1 MGIQGDLRACLRQLH
16 QLPVSTLDYLPLWL
30 ETLRTLLSAD
40 AVAALWHDGDT
51 QRSAAGNW
59 FAPQSPVSACERFAA
74 SGGGGGGGAS
84 GDDAWFPMSP
94 GGLIRG
100 HARRISASH
109 RMLDTAGEC
118 SPTLTRAPELDACL
132 GDGDVL
138 DICLMPVLRDRAG
151 QRGAVEAVEGVDAV
165 DVAHPADL
173 LQRTGPLRI
182 LVSRDK
188 THRRFSAYE
197 VQTFE
202 RAAAEFAI
210 APARPV
216 LPWPEAGAAVF
227 PVSAF
232 GRDAGDDPIDP
243 LCRDICGTLVWH
255 HGQPEWADAA
265 ALGLMQRVWRGAS
278 GEVWPDACLVVREC
292 HALAAELTSLPEAVT
307 PSMSPEFLV
316 PPMSPA
322 SAARHASRQVALP
335 GGTLHL
341 QATRLRSMSGRPT
354 ERVRIALHLAVPP
367 AIQLLHRLWAT
378 PLTPVQREIAMRLLS
393 GQSRAQAR
401 EACGIGVQTLKTHL
415 SAMRARLDPV
425 RDASLLRG
433 LGGPGCGVSNASVR
447 SGKTAARLE

>member
-16 QLPVSTLDYLPLWL
+16 QLPVSTLDYLPIWL

-51 QRSAAGNW
+51 QRSTAGNW
-59 FAPQSPVSACERFAA
+59 FAPQSSVSACERFAA
-74 SGGGGGGGAS
+74 SGGAMPS
-84 GDDAWFPMSP
+84 GDDAWFSMA
-94 GGLIRG
+94 GGELIRG
-100 HARRISASH
+100 HACRIRLPH
-109 RMLDTAGEC
+109 RAAHTAVER
-118 SPTLTRAPELDACL
+118 SPTLTRSSELDACL

-138 DICLMPVLRDRAG
+138 DICLMPVLRYRAG
-151 QRGAVEAVEGVDAV
+151 QMGVDAV
-165 DVAHPADL
+165 DVAHPADFP
-173 LQRTGPLRI
+173 QRTGPLRI

-188 THRRFSAYE
+188 PHRRFSAYE
-197 VQTFE
+197 VQMFE
-202 RAAAEFAI
+202 HAAAEFAI
-210 APARPV
+210 VPTRPV
-216 LPWPEAGAAVF
+216 LPWPEAGTAVF

-232 GRDAGDDPIDP
+232 GRDAGDDSVDP

-255 HGQPEWADAA
+255 HGQPEWADSA

-278 GEVWPDACLVVREC
+278 GDVWPDACLVVRQC
-292 HALAAELTSLPEAVT
+292 HALAAELTSLPEAAA

-316 PPMSPA
+316 PPASPA
-322 SAARHASRQVALP
+322 SPARHANRQVALP

-341 QATRLRSMSGRPT
+341 QATRLRSMNGRPT

-367 AIQLLHRLWAT
+367 AIRLLHRLWAT

-393 GQSRAQAR
+393 GQSRPQAR

-425 RDASLLRG
+425 RDATLLRG

>member
-16 QLPVSTLDYLPLWL
+16 QLPVSTLDYLPIWL

-51 QRSAAGNW
+51 RRSMAGNW
-59 FAPQSPVSACERFAA
+59 FAPQSSVSACERFAA
-74 SGGGGGGGAS
+74 SGGVAAS
-84 GDDAWFPMSP
+84 GDDGWFPMSP

-100 HARRISASH
+100 HARRVRSS
-109 RMLDTAGEC
+109 RRTLDAAGEC
-118 SPTLTRAPELDACL
+118 SPTLTRSPEFDACL

-138 DICLMPVLRDRAG
+138 DICLMPVLRYRAG
-151 QRGAVEAVEGVDAV
+151 QMDGVDAV
-165 DVAHPADL
+165 DAVDMAHPADFA
-173 LQRTGPLRI
+173 QRMGPLRI

-188 THRRFSAYE
+188 TLRRFSAYE
-197 VQTFE
+197 VQMFE
-202 RAAAEFAI
+202 HAAAEFAI
-210 APARPV
+210 APTRPV
-216 LPWPEAGAAVF
+216 LPWPEAGKAVF

-232 GRDAGDDPIDP
+232 GRDAGDDPVDP

-255 HGQPEWADAA
+255 HGQPEWADSA

-278 GEVWPDACLVVREC
+278 GDVWPDACLVVREC
-292 HALAAELTSLPEAVT
+292 HALAAELTSLPEAAA

-316 PPMSPA
+316 PPASASASA
-322 SAARHASRQVALP
+322 SAARHASRRVALP

-341 QATRLRSMSGRPT
+341 QATRLRSMNGRPT

-367 AIQLLHRLWAT
+367 AIRLLHRLWAT

-425 RDASLLRG
+425 RDATLLRG

-447 SGKTAARLE
+447 SDKTAARLE